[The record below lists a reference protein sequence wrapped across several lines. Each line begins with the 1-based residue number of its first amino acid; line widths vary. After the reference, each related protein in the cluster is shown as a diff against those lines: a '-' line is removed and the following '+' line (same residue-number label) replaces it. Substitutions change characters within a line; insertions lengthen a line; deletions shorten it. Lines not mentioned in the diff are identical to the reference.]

1 MQYGQLKRREFITL
15 LGGAAT
21 WPRAASA
28 QQPDRMHRI
37 AVLMSGAE
45 DDSETQARIK
55 GFRQGLEALGW
66 AEGRN
71 IQIDYRFAAGDANR
85 IQMHVAELMT
95 PVPELIV
102 ANSSPVVSALK
113 QATRTI
119 PIVFTVVNDPV
130 GQGFVASLAHP
141 AGNITGFS
149 FMDFA
154 LIGKWLELLKEIAP
168 GVRRATL
175 LYNPATAPYFAD
187 FLRELVLISPKVA
200 TEMTA
205 TLVQDQ
211 AAVEAAVAVTAR
223 EPGGAL
229 IAAADPFVVTNRAL
243 IISLAERYHMPA
255 LYSVRQSAKE
265 GGLMSYGPDTADI
278 FRRSASYVDR
288 ILKGA
293 KPADLPVQMPTKY
306 ELVINLKTA
315 KALGLTVP
323 LIMQMTA
330 EITVLLLH
338 CMGPFMAVR
347 PEGANHQW
355 RKNPPGELSIDP
367 VADERLVRVTA
378 WVGAS

>member
-1 MQYGQLKRREFITL
+1 MQFGHMKRREFITL
-15 LGGAAT
+15 IGGAAA
-21 WPRAASA
+21 WPLAAWA
-28 QQPDRMHRI
+28 QQPDRLHRI

-55 GFRQGLEALGW
+55 AFRQGLEALGW

-71 IQIDYRFAAGDANR
+71 IQIDYRFAAGDASR
-85 IQMHVAELMT
+85 IQMQVGELVT
-95 PVPELIV
+95 AAPELIV

-113 QATRTI
+113 RATRTI

-154 LIGKWLELLKEIAP
+154 LLGKMLELLKEIAP
-168 GVRRATL
+168 SVRRTTL

-187 FLRELVLISPKVA
+187 FLRELAVISPKVA

-205 TLVQDQ
+205 ALVQDQ
-211 AAVEAAVAVTAR
+211 AAVEATVAATAR

-229 IAAADPFVVTNRAL
+229 MVAGDPWMVTNRAL
-243 IISLAERYHMPA
+243 IISLAERYQMPA
-255 LYSVRQSAKE
+255 LYSVRQSVKE
-265 GGLMSYGPDTADI
+265 GGLMSYGPDTADS

-293 KPADLPVQMPTKY
+293 MPADLPVQMPTKY

-330 EITVLLLH
+330 
-338 CMGPFMAVR
+338 
-347 PEGANHQW
+347 
-355 RKNPPGELSIDP
+355 
-367 VADERLVRVTA
+367 DEVIE
-378 WVGAS
+378 